1 MARPIIAASIRARH
15 RTERIAISSPG
26 DFSLG
31 PRVPFAGADG
41 LLPYCLDFVRRRA
54 VYAGGVDVK
63 GAQDA
68 PFFYLYLRR
77 HAERLVSVPWE
88 HGALT
93 AETRAPIFLFSP
105 GRCGSTLLGALL
117 SNAGIPNVS
126 EPDFYTQA
134 TMALP
139 AHRLNPFRAR
149 IAAAA
154 AAMGRDL
161 AAALDGVPVVKLRA
175 ESCRAPELLVAPGEP
190 RTLFMT
196 RGFEAWARSN
206 QRAFRNGPAKTVGK
220 YLSALK
226 GYAWLRANSRCHV
239 VRYEDLVAAP
249 EATARAL
256 GAFLGRDI
264 SGVAAVAT
272 MKEDS
277 QRGTPLE
284 QGARGDLPGWEQ
296 RFQETMA
303 LWNSAKVCRL
313 REGLGAE
320 DLCAG

>member
-1 MARPIIAASIRARH
+1 MARTMTSAPIRARR

-26 DFSLG
+26 DFVLG
-31 PRVPFAGADG
+31 PREALGHVDE
-41 LLPYCLDFVRRRA
+41 LLPYCLDFVRRRSLY
-54 VYAGGVDVK
+54 VGGADAK

-68 PFFYLYLRR
+68 PFYYLHLRR
-77 HAERLVSVPWE
+77 HAARLVSVPWE
-88 HGALT
+88 HGSLT
-93 AETRAPIFLFSP
+93 AETGAPVFLFSP
-105 GRCGSTLLGALL
+105 GRCGSTLLSALL
-117 SNAGIPNVS
+117 SNADIANVS

-139 AHRLNPFRAR
+139 ASALNPFRTR
-149 IAAAA
+149 ITSAA

-161 AAALDGVPVVKLRA
+161 AAVLGAAPVVKLRA
-175 ESCRAPELLVAPGEP
+175 ESCRAPWLLVADTEP
-190 RTLFMT
+190 RTLFMS
-196 RGFEAWARSN
+196 RVFEAWARSN
-206 QRAFRNGPAKTVGK
+206 QRAFRNGAAKTVGK
-220 YLSALK
+220 YLTALR
-226 GYAWLRANSRCHV
+226 GYAWLRTNSRCHA

-249 EATARAL
+249 EAAAQAL

-264 SGVAAVAT
+264 SGAVAAST

-296 RFQETMA
+296 RFDETMA
-303 LWNSAKVCRL
+303 LWNSAKVRRL